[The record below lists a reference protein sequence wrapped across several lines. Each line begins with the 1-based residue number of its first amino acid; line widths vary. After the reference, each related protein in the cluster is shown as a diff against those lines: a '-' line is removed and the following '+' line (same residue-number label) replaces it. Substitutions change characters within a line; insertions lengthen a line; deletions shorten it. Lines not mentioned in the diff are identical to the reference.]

1 MADGIKRMIFCI
13 QQTEDIDMLDIGE
26 VKRCALNRK
35 MYDLIVFINSNLSEY
50 VEYIKGQNNNRA

>member
-1 MADGIKRMIFCI
+1 MTDSIRRMICYL
-13 QQTEDIDMLDIGE
+13 QQVEDIDMLDIGA